1 MLLVVHILPKLVAS
15 QRLYC
20 KESTMQDAQ
29 EIYYGMFTEDGN
41 ACVHGIVTVCRS
53 ANLSWAVAYQALG
66 ELAKTS
72 KFAEATDTMVRE
84 MVYDAIGADGPFYI

>member
-1 MLLVVHILPKLVAS
+1 
-15 QRLYC
+15 
-20 KESTMQDAQ
+20 MQDTQ

-41 ACVHGIVTVCRS
+41 ACVHGIVTACRS

-84 MVYDAIGADGPFYI
+84 MVYDAIGSNEPFYI